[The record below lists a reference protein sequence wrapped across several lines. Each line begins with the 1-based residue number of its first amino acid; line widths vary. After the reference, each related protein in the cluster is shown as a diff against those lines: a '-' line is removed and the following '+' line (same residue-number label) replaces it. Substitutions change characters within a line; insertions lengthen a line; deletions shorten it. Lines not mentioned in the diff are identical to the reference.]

1 MIGLINKGITR
12 FLFAIYIFQ
21 PAGNFQLRFV
31 IRFVFYLIFPLN
43 FPCLTID
50 GVRQRTIYG
59 RITFIDPNARCALLT
74 NAVRIPLRI
83 VIYYRLVQCHRQT
96 CGIKQTYKARCA
108 LFLKI
113 AHHVFHDQHRATFVQ
128 IGDQIGH
135 ILLAQLRFAGIC
147 TQRNGVRIATPLC
160 DVFKAIED
168 QQRNFIWIQI
178 AIAGHRFD
186 RDASEI
192 LVERKRCAISQHLPM
207 FFEIHRLQVST
218 HGHTGFCIRQ
228 PAII

>member
-83 VIYYRLVQCHRQT
+83 VIYYRLVKRHRQT

-113 AHHVFHDQHRATFVQ
+113 AHHVFHDQHRSTFVQ

-135 ILLAQLRFAGIC
+135 ILLSQLRFAGIC
-147 TQRNGVRIATPLC
+147 TQRDCIRIVTHLSHI
-160 DVFKAIED
+160 FKAVKD
-168 QQRNFIWIQI
+168 QQRHFLRIEI
-178 AIAGHRFD
+178 AIA
-186 RDASEI
+186 
-192 LVERKRCAISQHLPM
+192 
-207 FFEIHRLQVST
+207 T
-218 HGHTGFCIRQ
+218 
-228 PAII
+228 